1 MLFAQQ
7 LTVDRAQALWDLGRR
22 LNRGLMARQSSL
34 NDAADACGHIVSTA
48 DHGTPAVA
56 VDEEGRVFAVNV
68 ADGSYVVRIGRVFD
82 GLFRESEWAQ
92 A

>member
-1 MLFAQQ
+1 MLFAQR

-22 LNRGLMARQSSL
+22 LNRGLPSKETDP
-34 NDAADACGHIVSTA
+34 NDAAQACGHVVSSA

-56 VDEEGRVFAVNV
+56 VDEEGRVFAVNT

-82 GLFRESEWAQ
+82 GLFRESEWA
-92 A
+92 